1 MEAEIAI
8 IFGFLTNNIDF
19 LKRRFLIKLVAQLA
33 DDSKFIQFQLI
44 LNQIINICLKFYIEI
59 FILM

>member
-59 FILM
+59 SQ